1 MDSRAESSSKQSEVG
16 KTEVPIILLTPP
28 PADAEAWDHYC
39 SVVSPRPLSPRSN
52 LNAKKYGERVKT
64 IGSEMDCVV
73 VDTHK
78 LLGGDKDRSFYGQ
91 YLTDGLHLTEE
102 GNRIVFDGIM
112 DAIRSDLEHLLP
124 LEEEGGVGVP
134 LEEKL
139 WSELC

>member
-1 MDSRAESSSKQSEVG
+1 M
-16 KTEVPIILLTPP
+16 
-28 PADAEAWDHYC
+28 
-39 SVVSPRPLSPRSN
+39 
-52 LNAKKYGERVKT
+52 
-64 IGSEMDCVV
+64 V

-91 YLTDGLHLTEE
+91 YLTDGLHLAEK

-112 DAIRSDLEHLLP
+112 DVIRSDLEHLLP
-124 LEEEGGVGVP
+124 LEEGDVGVP